1 MLIHDEPMAGIL
13 KSVFEGFANGRFDS
27 IAAIVRYLE
36 AMPDFPRDGRGL
48 IRYSR
53 VKNILTHPI
62 YAGMVHAPTWKIT
75 LREGQ
80 HEAIVSKTIFERVQS
95 KLVMKPAVRERK
107 DYNADFVMRGAVR
120 CDSCSWSLTS
130 C

>member
-62 YAGMVHAPTWKIT
+62 YAGMVMRRRGRLLFAK
-75 LREGQ
+75 
-80 HEAIVSKTIFERVQS
+80 AS
-95 KLVMKPAVRERK
+95 MKPSSQK
-107 DYNADFVMRGAVR
+107 LYLNAYKA
-120 CDSCSWSLTS
+120 S
-130 C
+130 